1 MNAFKM
7 SKEAQTQKYL
17 ERPTKT
23 AIKTNKTIYAERG
36 FESVQTK

>member
-23 AIKTNKTIYAERG
+23 AIKTKQNNTYEKEALRG
-36 FESVQTK
+36 TN